1 VKPKHLTPVASRKYR
16 AIAERLVSAGCILL
30 CIIGVFY
37 YRSNFKKS
45 VNTTN
50 NLQLTLQE
58 KEEDIKKLNNNLSNK
73 DQEITKLS
81 GNLDKKYSEIMS
93 LENEK
98 GSLQKGKKD
107 LEKNIRE
114 LKKNQSK
121 TIDTTDKWK
130 DVVIANKQNGGDTI
144 PRKES
149 VAQVQSNSGSGT
161 AGRTQIENNSD
172 TRKEISKESIPGAKE
187 KEENPATKN
196 GEGVSKPES
205 KDAYKSEPVTLKSQ
219 KNGGISEKNNEQTNK
234 QNDNETMLTIV
245 VKSSDN
251 KSLKD
256 AIVYIDDKQ
265 CENKTDND
273 GTLKIKASRNKHKLK
288 VMKDGF
294 ETVEKLIKLSM
305 YPEKCEIVLKNA
317 R

>member
-1 VKPKHLTPVASRKYR
+1 M
-16 AIAERLVSAGCILL
+16 
-30 CIIGVFY
+30 
-37 YRSNFKKS
+37 
-45 VNTTN
+45 
-50 NLQLTLQE
+50 
-58 KEEDIKKLNNNLSNK
+58 SNK

-98 GSLQKGKKD
+98 GSLQKDKKD
-107 LEKNIRE
+107 LEINIRE

-196 GEGVSKPES
+196 GESVSKPES

-234 QNDNETMLTIV
+234 QNDNETLLTIV